1 MALSELIKYEGDNS
15 TFIWKYPSEDFN
27 NMTELI
33 VHESQEA
40 IFFAN
45 GQAADTFGPGR
56 YRLDSA
62 NIPILTKLVNIVT
75 GVSVFHCEVYFINKT
90 VQMAVKWGTDTRVR
104 FIEPTLGVPVE
115 IGASGEMNLAVSDG
129 RKLLIKL
136 VGTMKG
142 IAWDKPDPDFLGTD
156 KEKYD
161 AGFKSVSR
169 EKYDAAFTKSLQ
181 MSFRPLIS
189 TAVKSNLSAAIKQQ
203 NIDIVEVDEH
213 LGELSEALREKI
225 VPGFEEYGLTIPQFY
240 LANVVLPENDPNFKR
255 LRELHTITLQ
265 KRMAQAEAEVK
276 ATQAESRASY
286 MTAEAEAEAKIKAA
300 QRGAIL
306 EAQTTETEVARR
318 EAERRLIQ
326 AQADAQAA
334 QMAGLAEAAVMQAQG
349 YNKKDVIQADVQKAY
364 AEGIGNMGPAISAG
378 GGGSSVMGDMIGLG
392 VGMAAMNAMAPQVGE
407 MMKGFNIGGANA
419 GGDVNQAQ
427 NASQPQSV
435 KCPNCG
441 NMLPA
446 NAKFCLECGTK
457 IEQLA
462 ENEMICPACG
472 KKTPKGKFCI
482 ECGTPLA
489 NRCPNCGAEVP
500 QGGKFCLECGT
511 KL

>member
-15 TFIWKYPSEDFN
+15 TFIWKYPHEDFN
-27 NMTELI
+27 NMTELV

-56 YRLDSA
+56 YKLDA
-62 NIPILTKLVNIVT
+62 ENIPILTKLINVVT

-90 VQMAVKWGTDTRVR
+90 VQMAVKWGTDSKVR

-115 IGASGEMNLAVSDG
+115 LGASGEMNLAITDG
-129 RKLLIKL
+129 RKMLIKL

-142 IAWDKPDPDFLGTD
+142 IAWGDEG
-156 KEKYD
+156 
-161 AGFKSVSR
+161 AG
-169 EKYDAAFTKSLQ
+169 FTKSLQ
-181 MSFRPLIS
+181 MSFRPLVS
-189 TAVKSNLSAAIKQQ
+189 TAVKSNLSAVIKQQ

-213 LGELSEALREKI
+213 LTELSEALRTKI

-240 LANVVLPENDPNFKR
+240 LTNIVLPEGDPNFRR
-255 LRELHTITLQ
+255 LRELHTVTLQ
-265 KRMAQAEAEVK
+265 KRMAAAEAEVRSS
-276 ATQAESRASY
+276 QAASRASY

-306 EAQTTETEVARR
+306 EGQTTETEIARR

-326 AQADAQAA
+326 AQAEAQAA
-334 QMAGLAEAAVMQAQG
+334 QMAGMAEAAVMQAKG
-349 YNKKDVIQADVQKAY
+349 YNQKDVLQAEVQKAY
-364 AEGIGNMGPAISAG
+364 AEGIGNMGPAISSG
-378 GGGSSVMGDMIGLG
+378 GGSVMGDMLGLG
-392 VGMAAMNAMAPQVGE
+392 VGMAAMGAMAPQMGE
-407 MMKGFNIGGANA
+407 MMKGFNIGNFGA
-419 GGDVNQAQ
+419 AQ
-427 NASQPQSV
+427 NPTVESQPAQTT
-435 KCPNCG
+435 KCPKCG
-441 NMLPA
+441 NSLPA

-457 IEQLA
+457 IEALA
-462 ENEMICPACG
+462 DNEMICPKCG
-472 KKTPKGKFCI
+472 KKTPKGKFCM
-482 ECGTPLA
+482 ECGHPLV

>member
-15 TFIWKYPSEDFN
+15 TFIWKYPHEDFN
-27 NMTELI
+27 NMTELV

-56 YRLDSA
+56 YKLDA
-62 NIPILTKLVNIVT
+62 ENIPILTKLINVVT

-90 VQMAVKWGTDTRVR
+90 VQMAVKWGTDSKVR

-115 IGASGEMNLAVSDG
+115 LGASGEMNLAITDG
-129 RKLLIKL
+129 RKMLIKL

-142 IAWDKPDPDFLGTD
+142 IAWDDEG
-156 KEKYD
+156 
-161 AGFKSVSR
+161 AG
-169 EKYDAAFTKSLQ
+169 FTKSLQ

-189 TAVKSNLSAAIKQQ
+189 TAVKSNLSAVIKQQ

-213 LGELSEALREKI
+213 LTELSEALRTKI

-240 LANVVLPENDPNFKR
+240 LTNIVLPEGDPNFRR
-255 LRELHTITLQ
+255 LRELHTVTLQ
-265 KRMAQAEAEVK
+265 KRMAAAEAEVRSS
-276 ATQAESRASY
+276 QAASRASY

-306 EAQTTETEVARR
+306 EGQTTETEIARR

-326 AQADAQAA
+326 AQAEAQAA
-334 QMAGLAEAAVMQAQG
+334 QMAGMAEAAVMQAKG
-349 YNKKDVIQADVQKAY
+349 YNQKDVLQAEVQKAY
-364 AEGIGNMGPAISAG
+364 AEGIGNMGPAISSG
-378 GGGSSVMGDMIGLG
+378 GGSVMGDMLGLG
-392 VGMAAMNAMAPQVGE
+392 VGMAAMGAMAPQMGE
-407 MMKGFNIGGANA
+407 MMKGFNIGNFGA
-419 GGDVNQAQ
+419 AQ
-427 NASQPQSV
+427 NPTVESHPAQTT
-435 KCPNCG
+435 KCPKCG
-441 NMLPA
+441 NSLPE

-457 IEQLA
+457 IEALA
-462 ENEMICPACG
+462 DNEMICPKCG
-472 KKTPKGKFCI
+472 KKTPKGKFCM
-482 ECGTPLA
+482 ECGHPLV

>member
-15 TFIWKYPSEDFN
+15 TFIWKYPHEDFN
-27 NMTELI
+27 NMTELV

-56 YRLDSA
+56 YKLDA
-62 NIPILTKLVNIVT
+62 ENIPILTKLINVVT

-90 VQMAVKWGTDTRVR
+90 VQMAVKWGTDSKVR

-115 IGASGEMNLAVSDG
+115 LGASGEMNLAITDG
-129 RKLLIKL
+129 RKMLIKL

-142 IAWDKPDPDFLGTD
+142 IAWDDEG
-156 KEKYD
+156 
-161 AGFKSVSR
+161 AG
-169 EKYDAAFTKSLQ
+169 FTKSLQ

-189 TAVKSNLSAAIKQQ
+189 TAVKSNLSAVIKQQ

-213 LGELSEALREKI
+213 LTELSEALRTKI

-240 LANVVLPENDPNFKR
+240 LTNIVLPEGDPNFRR
-255 LRELHTITLQ
+255 LRELHTVTLQ
-265 KRMAQAEAEVK
+265 KRMAAAEAEVRSS
-276 ATQAESRASY
+276 QAASRASY

-306 EAQTTETEVARR
+306 EGQTTETEIARR

-326 AQADAQAA
+326 AQAEAQAA
-334 QMAGLAEAAVMQAQG
+334 QMAGMAEAAVMQAKG
-349 YNKKDVIQADVQKAY
+349 YNQKDVLQAEVQKAY
-364 AEGIGNMGPAISAG
+364 AEGIGNMGPAISSG
-378 GGGSSVMGDMIGLG
+378 GGSVMGDMLGLG
-392 VGMAAMNAMAPQVGE
+392 VGMAAMGAIAPQMGE
-407 MMKGFNIGGANA
+407 MMKGFNIGNFGA
-419 GGDVNQAQ
+419 AQ
-427 NASQPQSV
+427 NPTVESQPAQTT
-435 KCPNCG
+435 KCPKCG
-441 NMLPA
+441 NSLPE

-457 IEQLA
+457 IEALA
-462 ENEMICPACG
+462 DNEMICPKCG
-472 KKTPKGKFCI
+472 KKTPKGKFCM
-482 ECGTPLA
+482 ECGHPLV

>member
-15 TFIWKYPSEDFN
+15 TFIWKYPHEDFN
-27 NMTELI
+27 NMTELV

-56 YRLDSA
+56 YKLDA
-62 NIPILTKLVNIVT
+62 ENIPILTKLINVVT

-90 VQMAVKWGTDTRVR
+90 VQMAVKWGTDSKVR

-115 IGASGEMNLAVSDG
+115 LGASGEMNLAITDG
-129 RKLLIKL
+129 RKMLIKL

-142 IAWDKPDPDFLGTD
+142 IAWGDEG
-156 KEKYD
+156 
-161 AGFKSVSR
+161 AG
-169 EKYDAAFTKSLQ
+169 FTKSLQ

-189 TAVKSNLSAAIKQQ
+189 TAVKSNLSAVIKQQ

-213 LGELSEALREKI
+213 LTELSDALRTKI

-240 LANVVLPENDPNFKR
+240 LTNIVLPEGDPNFRR
-255 LRELHTITLQ
+255 LRELHTVTLQ
-265 KRMAQAEAEVK
+265 KRMAAAEAEVRSS
-276 ATQAESRASY
+276 QAASKASY

-306 EAQTTETEVARR
+306 EGQTTETEIARR

-326 AQADAQAA
+326 AQAEAQAA
-334 QMAGLAEAAVMQAQG
+334 QMAGMAEAAVMQAKG
-349 YNKKDVIQADVQKAY
+349 YNQKDVLQAEVQKAY
-364 AEGIGNMGPAISAG
+364 AEGIGNMGPAISSG
-378 GGGSSVMGDMIGLG
+378 GGSVMGDMLGLG
-392 VGMAAMNAMAPQVGE
+392 VGMAAMGAMAPQMGE
-407 MMKGFNIGGANA
+407 MMKGFNIGNFGA
-419 GGDVNQAQ
+419 AQ
-427 NASQPQSV
+427 NPTVESQPAQTT
-435 KCPNCG
+435 KCPKCG
-441 NMLPA
+441 NSLPA

-457 IEQLA
+457 IEALA
-462 ENEMICPACG
+462 DNEMICPKCG
-472 KKTPKGKFCI
+472 KKTPKGKFCM
-482 ECGTPLA
+482 ECGQPLA

>member
-15 TFIWKYPSEDFN
+15 TFIWKYPHEDFN

-56 YRLDSA
+56 YKLDA
-62 NIPILTKLVNIVT
+62 ENIPILTKLVNMVT

-90 VQMAVKWGTDTRVR
+90 VQMAVKWGTDSKVR
-104 FIEPTLGVPVE
+104 FVEPTLGVPVE
-115 IGASGEMNLAVSDG
+115 LGASGEMNLAVSDG

-142 IAWDKPDPDFLGTD
+142 IAWSDEG
-156 KEKYD
+156 
-161 AGFKSVSR
+161 AG
-169 EKYDAAFTKSLQ
+169 FTKSLQ
-181 MSFRPLIS
+181 TSFRPLIS
-189 TAVKSNLSAAIKQQ
+189 TAVKSNLSAVIKQQ

-213 LGELSEALREKI
+213 LSDLGDALREKI
-225 VPGFEEYGLTIPQFY
+225 VPGFEDYGLTIPQFF
-240 LANVVLPENDPNFKR
+240 LTNIVLPESDPNFKR
-255 LRELHTITLQ
+255 LRELHTIALQ
-265 KRMAQAEAEVK
+265 KRMAAAEAEVR
-276 ATQAESRASY
+276 TSQAQSRASY
-286 MTAEAEAEAKIKAA
+286 MTAEAEAEAKIKVA

-306 EAQTTETEVARR
+306 ENQTTETEIARR

-326 AQADAQAA
+326 AQTEAQAA
-334 QMAGLAEAAVMQAQG
+334 QMAGMAEAAVMQAKG
-349 YNKKDVIQADVQKAY
+349 YNQKDVLQAEVQKAY

-378 GGGSSVMGDMIGLG
+378 GGTSVMGDMLGLG
-392 VGMAAMNAMAPQVGE
+392 VGMAAMGAMAPQVGE
-407 MMKGFNIGGANA
+407 MMKGFNFGNIGSNNA
-419 GGDVNQAQ
+419 ASENQP
-427 NASQPQSV
+427 SQST

-457 IEQLA
+457 IEALA
-462 ENEMICPACG
+462 PNEIICPKCG

-482 ECGTPLA
+482 ECGQPLA
-489 NRCPNCGAEVP
+489 NKCPNCGAEVP

>member
-15 TFIWKYPSEDFN
+15 TFIWKYPHEDFN

-56 YRLDSA
+56 YKLDA
-62 NIPILTKLVNIVT
+62 ENIPILTKLINIVT

-90 VQMAVKWGTDTRVR
+90 VQMAVKWGTDSKVR
-104 FIEPTLGVPVE
+104 FVEPTLGVPVE
-115 IGASGEMNLAVSDG
+115 LGASGEMNLSVSDG
-129 RKLLIKL
+129 RKMLIKL

-142 IAWDKPDPDFLGTD
+142 IAWGDEG
-156 KEKYD
+156 
-161 AGFKSVSR
+161 AG
-169 EKYDAAFTKSLQ
+169 FTKSLQ
-181 MSFRPLIS
+181 TSFRPLIS
-189 TAVKSNLSAAIKQQ
+189 TTVKSNLSSVIKQQ

-213 LGELSEALREKI
+213 LMELSEALRAKI

-240 LANVVLPENDPNFKR
+240 LNNVVLPESDPNFRR
-255 LRELHTITLQ
+255 LRELHTVTLQ
-265 KRMAQAEAEVK
+265 KRMAAAEAEVRSS
-276 ATQAESRASY
+276 QAESRATY

-306 EAQTTETEVARR
+306 EGQTTETEIARR

-326 AQADAQAA
+326 AQAEAQAA
-334 QMAGLAEAAVMQAQG
+334 QMAGMAEAAVMQAKG
-349 YNKKDVIQADVQKAY
+349 YNQKDVLQAEVQKAY
-364 AEGIGNMGPAISAG
+364 AEGIGNMGPAISSG
-378 GGGSSVMGDMIGLG
+378 GGSVMGDMLGLG
-392 VGMAAMNAMAPQVGE
+392 VGMAAMGAMAPQVGE
-407 MMKGFNIGGANA
+407 MMKGFNFGAMGSASDANNGA
-419 GGDVNQAQ
+419 QQAQ
-427 NASQPQSV
+427 TT

-441 NMLPA
+441 NSLPA

-457 IEQLA
+457 IEVLA
-462 ENEMICPACG
+462 ENEMICPNCG
-472 KKTPKGKFCI
+472 KKTPKGKFCM
-482 ECGTPLA
+482 ECGQPLA
-489 NRCPNCGAEVP
+489 NRCPNCGVEVP

-511 KL
+511 KLV

>member
-15 TFIWKYPSEDFN
+15 TFVWKYPHEDFN
-27 NMTELI
+27 NMTELV

-56 YRLDSA
+56 YKLDA
-62 NIPILTKLVNIVT
+62 ENIPILTKLINVVT

-90 VQMAVKWGTDTRVR
+90 VQMAVKWGTDSKVR

-115 IGASGEMNLAVSDG
+115 LGASGEMNLAISDG
-129 RKLLIKL
+129 RKMLIKL

-142 IAWDKPDPDFLGTD
+142 IAWGDEG
-156 KEKYD
+156 
-161 AGFKSVSR
+161 AG
-169 EKYDAAFTKSLQ
+169 FTKSLQ

-189 TAVKSNLSAAIKQQ
+189 TAVKSNLSAVIKQQ

-213 LGELSEALREKI
+213 LAELSEALRAKI

-240 LANVVLPENDPNFKR
+240 LTNIVLPESDPNFRR
-255 LRELHTITLQ
+255 LRELHTVTLQ
-265 KRMAQAEAEVK
+265 KRMAAAEAEVRSS
-276 ATQAESRASY
+276 QAASRASY

-306 EAQTTETEVARR
+306 EGQTTETEIARR

-326 AQADAQAA
+326 AQAEAQAA
-334 QMAGLAEAAVMQAQG
+334 QMAGKAEAAVMQAKG
-349 YNKKDVIQADVQKAY
+349 YNQKDVLQAEVQKAY
-364 AEGIGNMGPAISAG
+364 AEGIGNMGPAISSG
-378 GGGSSVMGDMIGLG
+378 GGSVMGDMLGLG
-392 VGMAAMNAMAPQVGE
+392 VGMAAMGAIAPQMGE
-407 MMKGFNIGGANA
+407 MMKGLNFGTSLGGA
-419 GGDVNQAQ
+419 QSQ
-427 NASQPQSV
+427 MQPQSQAQTEVGATIKCV
-435 KCPNCG
+435 KCG
-441 NMLPA
+441 NELPA

-457 IEQLA
+457 VELLA

-472 KKTPKGKFCI
+472 KKTPKGKFCM
-482 ECGTPLA
+482 ECGQPLV

>member
-15 TFIWKYPSEDFN
+15 TFIWKYPHEDFN

-33 VHESQEA
+33 VNESQEA

-56 YRLDSA
+56 YKLDA
-62 NIPILTKLVNIVT
+62 ENIPILTGLINLVT
-75 GVSVFHCEVYFINKT
+75 GVSVFHCQVYFINKT
-90 VQMAVKWGTDTRVR
+90 VQMSVKWGTDSKVR
-104 FIEPTLGVPVE
+104 FVEPTLGVPVE
-115 IGASGEMNLAVSDG
+115 LGASGDMNLAVSDG
-129 RKLLIKL
+129 RKMLMKL

-142 IAWDKPDPDFLGTD
+142 ITW
-156 KEKYD
+156 EE
-161 AGFKSVSR
+161 AG
-169 EKYDAAFTKSLQ
+169 AGFTKSLQ
-181 MSFRPLIS
+181 ASFRPLIS

-213 LGELSEALREKI
+213 LTELSAALKEKI

-240 LANVVLPENDPNFKR
+240 LTTVVLPESDPNFRR

-265 KRMAQAEAEVK
+265 KRMAAAEAEVRT
-276 ATQAESRASY
+276 TQAESRASY
-286 MTAEAEAEAKIKAA
+286 MTAEAEAEAKITAA
-300 QRGAIL
+300 KRGAIL
-306 EAQTTETEVARR
+306 EGQLTETEIARR
-318 EAERRLIQ
+318 EAERKLIQ

-334 QMAGLAEAAVMQAQG
+334 QMAGLAEAAVMQAKG
-349 YNKKDVIQADVQKAY
+349 YNQKDVLQADVQKAY

-378 GGGSSVMGDMIGLG
+378 GGGSSIMGDMLGLG

-407 MMKGFNIGGANA
+407 MMKGFNFGNA
-419 GGDVNQAQ
+419 GVDNISSNNQP
-427 NASQPQSV
+427 ASEA

-441 NMLPA
+441 KPLPP

-457 IEQLA
+457 IEA
-462 ENEMICPACG
+462 IDPNEMICPRCG

-482 ECGTPLA
+482 ECGQPLV
-489 NRCPNCGAEVP
+489 NRCPNCGAEVST
-500 QGGKFCLECGT
+500 GGKFCLECGT
-511 KL
+511 KLV

>member
-15 TFIWKYPSEDFN
+15 TFIWKYPHEDFN
-27 NMTELI
+27 NMTELV

-56 YRLDSA
+56 YKLDA
-62 NIPILTKLVNIVT
+62 ENIPILTKLINVVT

-90 VQMAVKWGTDTRVR
+90 VQMAVKWGTDSKVR

-115 IGASGEMNLAVSDG
+115 LGASGEMNLAITDG
-129 RKLLIKL
+129 RKMLIKL

-142 IAWDKPDPDFLGTD
+142 IAWGDEG
-156 KEKYD
+156 
-161 AGFKSVSR
+161 AG
-169 EKYDAAFTKSLQ
+169 FTKSLQ

-189 TAVKSNLSAAIKQQ
+189 TAVKSNLSAVIKQQ

-213 LGELSEALREKI
+213 LTELSEALRTKI

-240 LANVVLPENDPNFKR
+240 LNNIVLPEGDPNFRR
-255 LRELHTITLQ
+255 LRELHTVTLQ
-265 KRMAQAEAEVK
+265 KRMAAAEAEVRSS
-276 ATQAESRASY
+276 QAASRASY

-306 EAQTTETEVARR
+306 EGQTTETEIARR

-326 AQADAQAA
+326 AQAEAQAA
-334 QMAGLAEAAVMQAQG
+334 QMAGMAEAAVMQAKG
-349 YNKKDVIQADVQKAY
+349 YNQKDVLQAEVQKAY
-364 AEGIGNMGPAISAG
+364 AEGIGNMGPAISSG
-378 GGGSSVMGDMIGLG
+378 GVSVMGDMLGLG
-392 VGMAAMNAMAPQVGE
+392 VGMAAMGAMAPQMGE
-407 MMKGFNIGGANA
+407 MMKGFNIGNFGAT
-419 GGDVNQAQ
+419 Q
-427 NASQPQSV
+427 NPTVESQPAQTT
-435 KCPNCG
+435 KCPKCG
-441 NMLPA
+441 NSLPA

-457 IEQLA
+457 IEALA
-462 ENEMICPACG
+462 DNEMICPKCG
-472 KKTPKGKFCI
+472 KKTPKGKFCM
-482 ECGTPLA
+482 ECGHPLV

>member
-15 TFIWKYPSEDFN
+15 TFIWKFPHEDFN

-56 YRLDSA
+56 YKLDA
-62 NIPILTKLVNIVT
+62 ENIPILTKLVNIVT

-90 VQMAVKWGTDTRVR
+90 VQMAVKWGTDSKVR
-104 FIEPTLGVPVE
+104 FVEPTLGVPVE
-115 IGASGEMNLAVSDG
+115 LGASGEMNLAVSDG

-136 VGTMKG
+136 VGTMNG
-142 IAWDKPDPDFLGTD
+142 VAWG
-156 KEKYD
+156 EEG
-161 AGFKSVSR
+161 AG
-169 EKYDAAFTKSLQ
+169 FTKSLQ
-181 MSFRPLIS
+181 TSFRPLIS
-189 TAVKSNLSAAIKQQ
+189 TAVKSNLSAVIKQQ

-213 LGELSEALREKI
+213 LSDLGDALREKI

-240 LANVVLPENDPNFKR
+240 LTNIVLPESDPNFKR
-255 LRELHTITLQ
+255 LRELHTIALQ
-265 KRMAQAEAEVK
+265 KRVAAAEAEVR
-276 ATQAESRASY
+276 TSQAESRASY

-300 QRGAIL
+300 QRGAVL
-306 EAQTTETEVARR
+306 ESQTTETEIARR

-326 AQADAQAA
+326 AQAEAQAA
-334 QMAGLAEAAVMQAQG
+334 QMAGMAEAAVMQAKG
-349 YNKKDVIQADVQKAY
+349 YNQKDVLQAEVQKAY

-378 GGGSSVMGDMIGLG
+378 GSSVMGDMLGLG
-392 VGMAAMNAMAPQVGE
+392 VGMAAMGAMAPQVGE
-407 MMKGFNIGGANA
+407 MMKGFRFGNA
-419 GGDVNQAQ
+419 GSEGTAVGNPTEKPA
-427 NASQPQSV
+427 

-441 NMLPA
+441 STLPA

-457 IEQLA
+457 IELPA
-462 ENEMICPACG
+462 PDEMICPRCG

-482 ECGTPLA
+482 ECGQPLA
-489 NRCPNCGAEVP
+489 NKCPNCGAEVP
-500 QGGKFCLECGT
+500 QGGKFCLECGA